1 MLSKLKEIE
10 KRYDELSAL
19 LCDSAVISDSKRYA
33 SLSKEQAD
41 MQEIVE
47 KYREYCGVLLE
58 YEEAKA
64 EAERETGEMKE
75 LFLSE
80 AFSCKQRIDGL
91 VSELKVL
98 RSLPIRFTACIWGIA
113 KNTVCYGKLPNSTRR
128 NSAESKRRS
137 ST

>member
-64 EAERETGEMKE
+64 RHSPVNSGSTD
-75 LFLSE
+75 LF
-80 AFSCKQRIDGL
+80 
-91 VSELKVL
+91 
-98 RSLPIRFTACIWGIA
+98 RS
-113 KNTVCYGKLPNSTRR
+113 
-128 NSAESKRRS
+128 
-137 ST
+137 